1 MSNKKQS
8 SVEWLKDQLEH
19 FGNKH
24 ELTVSWTTVD
34 ELIEQAKEM
43 HKEEII
49 ITWHNGYE
57 NQSPMIDEDNCG
69 QQYYKETYETNNKN

>member
-1 MSNKKQS
+1 
-8 SVEWLKDQLEH
+8 
-19 FGNKH
+19 
-24 ELTVSWTTVD
+24 
-34 ELIEQAKEM
+34 M